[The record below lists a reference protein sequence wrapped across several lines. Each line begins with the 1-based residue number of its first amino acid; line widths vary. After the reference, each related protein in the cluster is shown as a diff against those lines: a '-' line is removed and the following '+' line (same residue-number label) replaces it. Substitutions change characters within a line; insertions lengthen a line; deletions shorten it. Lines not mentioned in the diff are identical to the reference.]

1 MNGKVFRPWIPLRLD
16 SRERTKSLAEEFLQR
31 LAANWRVGDN
41 KHNDLLIASLGLSK
55 RRKLHLNR
63 AEKLELFPKTPS
75 PNIFLSDYL
84 VWWVDRV
91 KGELAETTISGYEG
105 ILRRYLVPYFRNR
118 RKTMGE
124 LTTQDVDSLIYVLL
138 NMRKISPTTVIRI
151 RTLLYSAM
159 K

>member
-1 MNGKVFRPWIPLRLD
+1 M
-16 SRERTKSLAEEFLQR
+16 
-31 LAANWRVGDN
+31 VG
-41 KHNDLLIASLGLSK
+41 
-55 RRKLHLNR
+55 
-63 AEKLELFPKTPS
+63 
-75 PNIFLSDYL
+75 
-84 VWWVDRV
+84 RV

-138 NMRKISPTTVIRI
+138 NMRNLSPTTVIRI

-159 K
+159 KYAEKEGIVGKNVVALADRPKPVPHHFSVYDAEELRRLIFLSKGDDLLFRSY